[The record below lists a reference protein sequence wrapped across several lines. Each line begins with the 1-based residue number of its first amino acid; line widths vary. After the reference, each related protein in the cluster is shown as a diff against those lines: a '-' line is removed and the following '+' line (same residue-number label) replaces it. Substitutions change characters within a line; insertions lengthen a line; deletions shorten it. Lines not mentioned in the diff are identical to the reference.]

1 MILWGKQY
9 ISKPSPTIACKIYD
23 QRFIYPK
30 YNPDKPFHGSQ
41 GHFPLPKEPFQVWQL
56 DFIQVPS
63 SQVYKY
69 ILVMVDMFFTL
80 DGSVSLQ
87 KSNSLN
93 GRQITIEKNSSSLRD
108 SFELHSD
115 QKTYFTGAVI
125 KSTCETWL
133 IMQHFHC
140 AYHPQASGLIKDP
153 TAQLKH
159 NCLNFQRL
167 FLFRGQKSFP
177 WYSSTLGLSTL
188 VSTVSFWNNY

>member
-9 ISKPSPTIACKIYD
+9 ISKPSPTIAHKIYD
-23 QRFIYPK
+23 QHFIYPK
-30 YNPDKPFHGSQ
+30 YNPGKPFHGSQ

-56 DFIQVPS
+56 DFIQAPS

-93 GRQITIEKNSSSLRD
+93 SRQITIEKNSSSLRD

-115 QKTYFTGAVI
+115 QKTYFTGPVI
-125 KSTCETWL
+125 KSTCEIWV

-140 AYHPQASGLIKDP
+140 AYHPQASGLIERSNSTIK
-153 TAQLKH
+153 TQLPKLSEAFPLPWPKVLPLVLFNLRSIH
-159 NCLNFQRL
+159 FGQHCLL
-167 FLFRGQKSFP
+167 LK
-177 WYSSTLGLSTL
+177 
-188 VSTVSFWNNY
+188 